1 MSAGQE
7 TDFRKHMNPKDFVFK
22 SDIDLIFFPF
32 KLCGIIVKCT
42 NISNVM
48 NIDLINDCVL

>member
-1 MSAGQE
+1 
-7 TDFRKHMNPKDFVFK
+7 MNPKDFVFK

-48 NIDLINDCVL
+48 NIDLIND